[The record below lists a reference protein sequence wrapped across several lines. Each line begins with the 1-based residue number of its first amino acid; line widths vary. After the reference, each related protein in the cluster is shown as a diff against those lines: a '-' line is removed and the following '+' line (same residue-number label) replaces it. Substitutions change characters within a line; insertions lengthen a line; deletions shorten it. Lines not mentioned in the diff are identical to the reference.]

1 MFCKGIYFY
10 SQCSLC
16 FENASFQ
23 RIKKTYFPCFFN
35 CLENKKSNLAL
46 RVNQLSFSLFSLFL
60 PTIICDSHWECL
72 LQYQTKVRSTKS
84 TYIEVFFFFQLDLV
98 KLRFFGR
105 SKKFVRKNVIIFN
118 CCYLWYSSYFVVFR
132 AQYDYFFGVFQSF
145 LDLSMVL

>member
-60 PTIICDSHWECL
+60 PTIICDSHWECSL
-72 LQYQTKVRSTKS
+72 VLEEGSLHQIHIYWS
-84 TYIEVFFFFQLDLV
+84 FFFFLLDLV
-98 KLRFFGR
+98 KLGFFGR

-132 AQYDYFFGVFQSF
+132 AQYDYFLGVF
-145 LDLSMVL
+145 